1 MAAIPLA
8 VVAAFA
14 VPDAQAAVVDRVE
27 ILQAESEAE
36 IRIAFTQRIQYLRH
50 APLNKAET
58 LRISLQLSAVDPRE
72 LESLIQEVKNSPR
85 SDLIEPFKVEFPE
98 VSTQLKSN
106 TAVLAI
112 RFGKLTPFRVRPNP
126 DGLSISLFVPAIDR
140 KPTAAAEPETSREPL
155 SETPIAA
162 EDVERRAAILLN
174 ESRAALRK
182 GDPGIAIE
190 SLNRLLNL
198 PPNQSSEAAQ
208 FLIAEARERNRE
220 PDKARAEFELYLKL
234 YPDGPSVVTVRERL
248 ADLGTVSTEPKP
260 GEARAPMKWQVFGSV
275 SQYYYTGKSQ
285 VETTTTPTPE
295 QVVQGQRPFTD
306 KLSLTDQSAILSTI
320 DVNARLRGETTDSR
334 LVIRDSNTYNFLK
347 DQKGSQNR
355 LTAAYAEHGD
365 RQAGYFVRAGRQPGN
380 TAGLLSR
387 FDGVWGSYQISPKV
401 KVNATAGQPDEV
413 GSRYNKSF
421 FGASIET
428 VQQPEQVS
436 AQLYFIHQKL
446 KGGLTDRQA
455 VGAEVRYFDSKR
467 SALGLIDYDT
477 RFRALNVATVQANY
491 LAETGTSYFSQI
503 DVRRGPT
510 LQMSNLSFADPSLG
524 SISDLVDRLGS
535 KEAIRRIKVA
545 TPKTKLFLAGF
556 THPVT
561 QKWQVGADFRLSNI
575 SGFTSQFGDLLLQ
588 QTDPPT
594 PDTKFRKSG
603 NSYIYTA
610 QTTGTSVV
618 RENDTLT
625 LSTSIVR
632 GKTPVVESP
641 APTVEQSSRFSGYA
655 LSATHSWP
663 ISDRWR
669 LDSAF
674 NWYSQKDNVETK
686 LRRLA
691 PTLRVS
697 YRVRDSVTLEAQAGT
712 ELSRNDSAT
721 VSDRSKRHFFYVGY
735 RWDFS

>member
-1 MAAIPLA
+1 MAAIPIA
-8 VVAAFA
+8 VLSAFGS
-14 VPDAQAAVVDRVE
+14 VDVHAAVVDRVE
-27 ILQAESEAE
+27 VLQADSEAE
-36 IRIAFTQRIQYLRH
+36 IRIVFTQRIQYLRH

-58 LRISLQLSAVDPRE
+58 LRITLQLSAVDPRE

-98 VSTQLKSN
+98 VSTQIRSN
-106 TAVLAI
+106 TAVLAV

-126 DGLSISLFVPAIDR
+126 DGLSISLFVPALEKR
-140 KPTAAAEPETSREPL
+140 PFASSEAEVPRATIGEA
-155 SETPIAA
+155 PIAP
-162 EDVERRAAILLN
+162 DDIERRAAALLA
-174 ESRAALRK
+174 ESQAALQK

-208 FLIAEARERNRE
+208 LLIGEARQKNRE
-220 PDKARAEFELYLKL
+220 ADKARAEFDLYLKL
-234 YPDGPSVVTVRERL
+234 YPDGPNAALVRERL
-248 ADLGTVSTEPKP
+248 AELGKPQTESKLDETPL
-260 GEARAPMKWQVFGSV
+260 ASKWQVFGSV

-320 DVNARLRGETTDSR
+320 DLNARLRGETTDSR
-334 LVIRDSNTYNFLK
+334 IVIRDSNTYNYLK
-347 DQKGSQNR
+347 DQRGSQNR

-365 RQAGYFVRAGRQPGN
+365 RQVGYFVRAGRQPGN

-387 FDGVWGSYQISPKV
+387 FDGVWGSYQITPKV
-401 KVNATAGQPDEV
+401 KINATAGQPDEF
-413 GSRYNKSF
+413 GSRYHKTF

-428 VQQPEQVS
+428 VQEPERVGG
-436 AQLYFIHQKL
+436 QLYFIQQKL
-446 KGGLTDRQA
+446 EHGLVDRQA
-455 VGAEVRYFDSKR
+455 VGAEIRYFDNKR
-467 SALGLIDYDT
+467 SVLGLLDYDVK
-477 RFRALNVATVQANY
+477 FRALNVATLQANY
-491 LAETGTSYFSQI
+491 LADSGTSYFSQI

-510 LQMSNLSFADPSLG
+510 LQISNLSFADPSL
-524 SISDLVDRLGS
+524 SSVPVLVDRLGN
-535 KEAIRRIKVA
+535 KEAIRRIKLA

-556 THPVT
+556 THPVAP
-561 QKWQVGADFRLSNI
+561 KWQVGADFRVSSI

-594 PDTKFRKSG
+594 PDTTFRKSG
-603 NSYIYTA
+603 NSFIYTA
-610 QTTGTSVV
+610 QATGTSVL

-625 LSTSIVR
+625 FSTSIVR
-632 GKTPVVESP
+632 GKTPVIASP
-641 APTVEQSSRFSGYA
+641 APAGEQSTRFSGHA
-655 LSATHSWP
+655 LSATHTWP

-669 LDSAF
+669 LDTAL
-674 NWYSQKDNVETK
+674 NWYSQKDNIETT

-697 YRVRDSVTLEAQAGT
+697 YRVRDSITLEAQAGT
-712 ELSRNDSAT
+712 EISRNESVT
-721 VSDRSKRHFFYVGY
+721 VADKAKRHFFYVGY